1 MNKITSRDVIHIR
14 ASAFT
19 TTIFFNQLPPCTS
32 IHYLAYKLVNM
43 FLSFNILIVLAHV
56 ILAVAR
62 RPSNRYQDLMVNRTI
77 LAGQRHNETL
87 ATRTS
92 LQNKKPHP
100 SRKTGAKQVAR
111 LQKRSRLVSSTPA
124 RRPRVNAAPTPQPT
138 GPTSVSTTVYIN
150 NVSDFALLLPSRD
163 GELISD
169 AESDAIAYCT
179 NGSDCQNALP
189 ADFVTGAIVSEASDG
204 SYIQITGC
212 LDPGKFHF
220 AQDDAGGQMDV
231 RFPNGAKCTFG
242 GYGASFIEQVEP
254 SANRFC
260 LRCCASANDQVN
272 CNSHND
278 KAGCPVAVPGVY
290 DFDGVSCS

>member
-1 MNKITSRDVIHIR
+1 
-14 ASAFT
+14 
-19 TTIFFNQLPPCTS
+19 
-32 IHYLAYKLVNM
+32 M
-43 FLSFNILIVLAHV
+43 FLSFNLFIVLAHV

-62 RPSNRYQDLMVNRTI
+62 RPANSLHQDLMAHTI
-77 LAGQRHNETL
+77 PADQQHNETL
-87 ATRTS
+87 ATRTI
-92 LQNKKPHP
+92 LRKKKPHR
-100 SRKTGAKQVAR
+100 SHKTGAKQVAR
-111 LQKRSRLVSSTPA
+111 LQRRSRLSSSTPA
-124 RRPRVNAAPTPQPT
+124 RLPRVNAAPTPQPT
-138 GPTSVSTTVYIN
+138 GPSSVSTTVHITS
-150 NVSDFALLLPSRD
+150 VTDFAILLPSRD

-169 AESDAIAYCT
+169 AENDATAYCT
-179 NGSDCQNALP
+179 DGSGCQKIFP
-189 ADFVTGAIVSEASDG
+189 VGFVTGAMVSEASDG

-212 LDPGKFHF
+212 LDPSKFPF

-278 KAGCPVAVPGVY
+278 KAGCPVAVPGIY
-290 DFDGVSCS
+290 DFNGVNCS

>member
-1 MNKITSRDVIHIR
+1 MAN
-14 ASAFT
+14 
-19 TTIFFNQLPPCTS
+19 TIPADP
-32 IHYLAYKLVNM
+32 
-43 FLSFNILIVLAHV
+43 
-56 ILAVAR
+56 R
-62 RPSNRYQDLMVNRTI
+62 R
-77 LAGQRHNETL
+77 NETL

-92 LQNKKPHP
+92 LQNKQPHR

-111 LQKRSRLVSSTPA
+111 LQRRSRVASTTA
-124 RRPRVNAAPTPQPT
+124 RHPRANAAPTPQPT
-138 GPTSVSTTVYIN
+138 GPSSISTTVHITS
-150 NVSDFALLLPSRD
+150 VTDFALLLPPGD

-169 AESDAIAYCT
+169 AESDGTAYCT
-179 NGSDCQNALP
+179 DGSGCQNTFP
-189 ADFVTGAIVSEASDG
+189 TGFVTGAIISEAGDG

-212 LDPGKFHF
+212 LDPSKFHF

-231 RFPNGAKCTFG
+231 RFPNGAQCAFG

-278 KAGCPVAVPGVY
+278 KAGCPVAVPGIY